1 MTARSSMANLIL
13 KARSLINDPAGGS
26 AIFTDDDIQDMYD
39 SCRVDVRYELLTP
52 GPSIVNA
59 ASTNN
64 VASFVWA
71 DYYSQYKWWEDDLVL
86 QGNNTSNGRAYVVLT
101 PVSSENFFGHW
112 AFEANIFTAG
122 TAPGQYPPIFA
133 TGKSHDPYATAA
145 NLLDIW
151 SAKNALAYDFESD
164 GQKFNR
170 SQAMRAQHALADLY
184 RRRARVQG
192 FTTKRTDLRPPHGS
206 HSEHVEMGWVRDKMA
221 GDS

>member
-1 MTARSSMANLIL
+1 MTRSTMASLIT
-13 KARSLINDPAGGS
+13 KVRSLINDPAGGS
-26 AIFTDDDIQDMYD
+26 QQFTDTDIQDMFD

-71 DYYSQYKWWEDDLVL
+71 DYYSQYKWWEDDVVL
-86 QGNNTSNGRAYVVLT
+86 QGNNTSTGAAYVVLT

-112 AFEANIFTAG
+112 AFEASIFTAG

-145 NLLDIW
+145 SLLDIW
-151 SAKNALAYDFESD
+151 SASFAASYDFESD
-164 GQKFNR
+164 GQKFFR
-170 SQAMRAQHALADLY
+170 SQIINGKQKLAEVY
-184 RRRARVQG
+184 RRRARVMG
-192 FTTKRTDLRPPHGS
+192 HTTQRTDLQPPHGS